1 MTPEIVAFIVGTVG
15 TLVLIRRDGWP
26 RAIWQKLTFA
36 AIPGLIAAG
45 VVGLLT

>member
-1 MTPEIVAFIVGTVG
+1 MTCEIAAFIAGTVG

-26 RAIWQKLTFA
+26 RSPWQKLAFA

-45 VVGLLT
+45 GVGLLT